1 MSTNQ
6 RNAGSPTPARLSL
19 PWVFILFN
27 MVFAD
32 ILSFMY
38 PGFLK
43 EVLTGYVGGV
53 HITPG
58 FLVAAA
64 VLTEVPIAMIVL
76 SRVLRHR
83 ANRWANIVAAVIT
96 IAYVIGGSTRP
107 PHAIFFSAAQVGCAL
122 LIVWSAWKWRSPAT
136 STVPAVVVP
145 ALGASAS

>member
-1 MSTNQ
+1 MNTNE
-6 RNAGSPTPARLSL
+6 RNAGAPNMPARLSL
-19 PWVFILFN
+19 LWIFILFN

-76 SRVLRHR
+76 SRVLRR
-83 ANRWANIVAAVIT
+83 GVNRWANIVAAVIT
-96 IAYVIGGSTRP
+96 VAYVVGGSMHY
-107 PHAIFFSAAQVGCAL
+107 PHAIFFSAVQVGCAL
-122 LIVWSAWKWRSPAT
+122 LIVWTAWKWR
-136 STVPAVVVP
+136 VPAISRIP
-145 ALGASAS
+145 AARVDTVS